1 MLVVGDALIR
11 IGSAYKLVD
20 SHITVHS
27 KDGLRPGETRV
38 LPNSLT
44 RLHESDTA
52 ASSDATQNTFVTY
65 AQKESNAN
73 PRAKAKQSF
82 SLAAMSNDGADLNF
96 LSKKLVESSH
106 ASKFNLLLNSM
117 VLDEDMILQTQY
129 GRSATGF

>member
-1 MLVVGDALIR
+1 MAPFYI
-11 IGSAYKLVD
+11 K
-20 SHITVHS
+20 
-27 KDGLRPGETRV
+27 K
-38 LPNSLT
+38 
-44 RLHESDTA
+44 
-52 ASSDATQNTFVTY
+52 
-65 AQKESNAN
+65 KKKKSNAN

-96 LSKKLVESSH
+96 LSKKLVESPH

>member
-27 KDGLRPGETRV
+27 KDGLHPAETRV
-38 LPNSLT
+38 LPNSLA
-44 RLHESDTA
+44 RLHVSDTA
-52 ASSDATQNTFVTY
+52 ASHATQNTFVTY
-65 AQKESNAN
+65 AQKQSNAN

-82 SLAAMSNDGADLNF
+82 SLAAMSDDGADLNF